1 MWGEK
6 RSKMTEALMLLM
18 RPQGASRKE
27 LAEMLGTTG
36 RTIYRILERVED
48 RHGITLLSH
57 REPGEREKRWRVD
70 KTSMLSRP
78 PSELLL
84 LGISPQDVISLLMAR
99 LSLGPLAGTQ
109 LEQGTLEAIRR
120 ASNHAP
126 QKLALEA
133 VQRLF
138 PVTPSLAKSLRGR
151 EDFLFTLVSA
161 ATIGRSCKSTY
172 YSFAQDK
179 VIEFEFGVISI
190 FSRNNG
196 LYAFVQSVAHNDVR
210 VIAVER
216 IQTLEIGSRVFTPP
230 KDFDPERA
238 LAGMFVVTLNDPIR
252 CVISISSDQAR
263 YVIERDFPDATMD
276 SQPDG
281 SVILT
286 LSTSGRNDVKR
297 WVLSFGAQAV
307 VLEPV
312 DFVDEVKE
320 ALTAAL
326 LNYAPQGSA

>member
-1 MWGEK
+1 
-6 RSKMTEALMLLM
+6 
-18 RPQGASRKE
+18 
-27 LAEMLGTTG
+27 
-36 RTIYRILERVED
+36 
-48 RHGITLLSH
+48 
-57 REPGEREKRWRVD
+57 
-70 KTSMLSRP
+70 
-78 PSELLL
+78 
-84 LGISPQDVISLLMAR
+84 
-99 LSLGPLAGTQ
+99 LGPLVGTQ

-126 QKLALEA
+126 QKLALDA

-172 YSFAQDK
+172 YSFAQGK

-196 LYAFVQSVAHNDVR
+196 LYAFVKSVAHDDVR
-210 VIAVER
+210 GIAVER
-216 IQTLEIGSRVFTPP
+216 IQTLELGSRAFTPP
-230 KDFDPERA
+230 EDFDPERA
-238 LAGMFVVTLNDPIR
+238 LASMFVVTLNDPIR
-252 CVISISSDQAR
+252 CVIRISSDQAR
-263 YVIERDFPDATMD
+263 YVIERDFPDAVLD

-307 VLEPV
+307 VLEPPELAE
-312 DFVDEVKE
+312 DIRQELE
-320 ALTAAL
+320 NSLR
-326 LNYAPQGSA
+326 NYLK